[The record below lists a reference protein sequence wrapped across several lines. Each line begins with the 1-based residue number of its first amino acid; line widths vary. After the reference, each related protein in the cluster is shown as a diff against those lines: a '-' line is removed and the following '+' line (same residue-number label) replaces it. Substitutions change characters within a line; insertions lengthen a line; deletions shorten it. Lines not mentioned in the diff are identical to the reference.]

1 MENHK
6 SVSDEQI
13 IACLLNCA
21 TIREA
26 AAIVGLSERAIYNR
40 MQDRNFQALYKAAK
54 ADLIRG
60 AVADINA
67 RISEAINTIAEIMSD
82 EDNNPA
88 VRLQAA
94 QTILNNAVK
103 FTQRLTEADTDTAI
117 QMRNNAEAER
127 IEKIIGRRK

>member
-6 SVSDEQI
+6 NISDEQI
-13 IACLLNCA
+13 IVCLMNCA

-26 AAIVGLSERAIYNR
+26 AAIAGLSERAIYNR

-60 AVADINA
+60 AVANINA
-67 RISEAINTIAEIMSD
+67 HISEAINTIAEIMSD

-127 IEKIIGRRK
+127 IEKIMGRRK